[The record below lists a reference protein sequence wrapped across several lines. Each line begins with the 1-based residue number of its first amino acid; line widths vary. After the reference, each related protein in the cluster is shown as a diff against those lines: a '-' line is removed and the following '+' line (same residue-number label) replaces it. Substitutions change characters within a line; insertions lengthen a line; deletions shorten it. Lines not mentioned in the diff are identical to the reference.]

1 MIEDRAPAYVL
12 ITRPKEDAATILLQL
27 KKRNLQP
34 LLEPLLSIKMKPGKR
49 PDLTGVQAL
58 LFTSSNG
65 VRAFSARDGDK
76 SLPAYAVGD
85 ATARMAR
92 ENGFSAVTSA
102 SGDLAALF
110 NVLKRRCS
118 PEDGAFFHAAATH
131 EATHKAG
138 GLGARLREAGFE
150 YRREILYTAQ
160 KARNLSRKCINAFQ
174 GAEIG
179 HALFFSPRTAQSF
192 VSLASKAGIADMSK
206 NVVALCLSDAVRR
219 EAGVLSWRAEIVADA
234 PTQAALLAALDG
246 TL

>member
-1 MIEDRAPAYVL
+1 
-12 ITRPKEDAATILLQL
+12 
-27 KKRNLQP
+27 
-34 LLEPLLSIKMKPGKR
+34 MKPGKR

-85 ATARMAR
+85 ATARVAR
-92 ENGFSAVTSA
+92 ENGFNAVTSA
-102 SGDLAALF
+102 SGDVVALF
-110 NVLKRRCS
+110 DVLKRQCN

-131 EATHKAG
+131 GATHGATHKAG
-138 GLGARLREAGFE
+138 DLGPRLREAGFE
-150 YRREILYTAQ
+150 YRPEILYTAQ
-160 KARNLSRKCINAFQ
+160 KARKLSRKCINAFQ